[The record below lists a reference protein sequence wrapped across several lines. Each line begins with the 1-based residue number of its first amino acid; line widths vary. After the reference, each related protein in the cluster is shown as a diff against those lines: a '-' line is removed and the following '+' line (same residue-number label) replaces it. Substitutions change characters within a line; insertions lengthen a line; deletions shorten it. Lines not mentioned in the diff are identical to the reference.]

1 MTAFDNLPET
11 PALDPA
17 DLKAADTIIVFDTE
31 YTAWDGSLAR
41 GWSGPGEFRE
51 IVQIGAVRLD
61 TATFEESGALDVIV
75 RPVMNPALSDYF
87 KDLTGLTDDRIR
99 AEGVTLAE
107 GVDRFRE
114 FIGVTQLVLANGNDL
129 RVIDWNCRYLEMACT
144 LPPERFRNIR
154 PMLQDLLA
162 GADPNFSSH
171 TLAEAVGEPVT
182 GRAHDGLA
190 DARSIAAAFR
200 VLRRNGRL

>member
-1 MTAFDNLPET
+1 MTTLEDLPET

-17 DLKAADTIIVFDTE
+17 DLEAADTIIVFDTE
-31 YTAWDGSLAR
+31 YTAWDGSLGR

-61 TATFEESGALDVIV
+61 TTAFEESGALDVIV
-75 RPVMNPALSDYF
+75 RPLLNPSLSAYF
-87 KDLTGLTDDRIR
+87 TDLTGLTDERVR

-107 GVDRFRE
+107 GIDRFLA
-114 FIGVTQLVLANGNDL
+114 FIGDTPLVLANGNDL
-129 RVIDWNCRYLEMACT
+129 RVIDWNCRMLDIACA
-144 LPPERFRNIR
+144 LPPARFRNIR
-154 PMLQDLLA
+154 PVLRDLLV
-162 GADPNFSSH
+162 GADQDVSSY
-171 TLAEAVGEPVT
+171 TLAEAVGEPAT

-200 VLRRNGRL
+200 ALRRKGQL